1 MLIHIIKSVND
12 NIIPLLSQ
20 IVLDLIFRHNMIN
33 RPRALLEGFQ
43 PTDREELKQLS
54 IMHSIVP
61 SVFTLQSINNMCFHT
76 VIWGN
81 GMKLIYTHLLSALRR
96 VVADLLREVIA
107 IAYQPPNPFTFR
119 AADKR
124 QEKSRIGKD
133 EAILNGSSLV
143 FSARVYDH
151 SSSSSII
158 RGRSSSRGSSSD
170 VTSNRR
176 TAETLA
182 LSTVDYSLQSQAAAT
197 SKYCI
202 QRTSNVHR
210 GQAVP
215 YYSPCLTRRPMNIVI
230 FTRGSSGMGRSMA
243 KEQLL
248 KDKLIELGGHNTLSS
263 LQSVIL
269 LLTLLLYHSN
279 YITILLIF

>member
-1 MLIHIIKSVND
+1 MITSVND

-20 IVLDLIFRHNMIN
+20 IVLDLLLRHNMIN

-119 AADKR
+119 ATDKR
-124 QEKSRIGKD
+124 LEKRRIRND
-133 EAILNGSSLV
+133 EAILNGSLV
-143 FSARVYDH
+143 YSARVYDH
-151 SSSSSII
+151 SSSSI
-158 RGRSSSRGSSSD
+158 RGRSSSSSD
-170 VTSNRR
+170 VTSKRR

-182 LSTVDYSLQSQAAAT
+182 LSTIDYSLQSQAAAT
-197 SKYCI
+197 SKHCI

-210 GQAVP
+210 GHPVP
-215 YYSPCLTRRPMNIVI
+215 FYSACLTRRPMNIVI

-248 KDKLIELGGHNTLSS
+248 KDKLIELGGHNTWISS

-269 LLTLLLYHSN
+269 SLIHTLIISLYHSH
-279 YITILLIF
+279 YAYYYYY